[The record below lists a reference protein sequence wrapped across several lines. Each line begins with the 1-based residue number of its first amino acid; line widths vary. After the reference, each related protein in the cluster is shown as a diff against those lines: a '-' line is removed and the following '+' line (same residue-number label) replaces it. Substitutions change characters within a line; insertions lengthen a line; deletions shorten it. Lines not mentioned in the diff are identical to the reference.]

1 MKRSPLV
8 TVLSVLA
15 LAALA
20 LSLSAQTEKKPDIA
34 GTWTGFAMAD
44 GARLDITVVFARN
57 ETGYAGKLSD
67 ASGMVPE
74 SPLREIVFKDGKLG
88 CEFDLDMGGTA
99 TLIRFELALEN
110 DILKGLWF
118 DPDGNSDT
126 IELTLQK

>member
-1 MKRSPLV
+1 MKRTPLV
-8 TVLSVLA
+8 TVLTVLA

-20 LSLSAQTEKKPDIA
+20 LTLSAQTAKKPDIL

-44 GARLDITVVFARN
+44 GARLDITVVFAKS
-57 ETGYAGKLSD
+57 ETGYTGKLSD

-74 SPLREIVFKDGKLG
+74 SPLREIAFKDGKLA

-99 TLIRFELALEN
+99 VLIRFDLTLEN
-110 DILKGLWF
+110 DVLKGIWL

>member
-1 MKRSPLV
+1 MKRTPLV
-8 TVLSVLA
+8 TVISVLA
-15 LAALA
+15 LALT
-20 LSLSAQTEKKPDIA
+20 LSAQTAKKPDIA
-34 GTWTGFAMAD
+34 GMWTGFAMAD
-44 GARLDITVVFARN
+44 GARLDITVVFAKS
-57 ETGYAGKLSD
+57 ETGYTGKLSD

-74 SPLREIVFKDGKLG
+74 SPLREIVFKDGKVG

-110 DILKGLWF
+110 DVLKGLWF

>member
-15 LAALA
+15 LALA
-20 LSLSAQTEKKPDIA
+20 LSAQTEKKPDIA
-34 GTWTGFAMAD
+34 GTWIGFAMAD
-44 GARLDITVVFARN
+44 GARLDITVVFAKT

-74 SPLREIVFKDGKLG
+74 SPLREIVFKDGKLA

-99 TLIRFELALEN
+99 TLIRFELVLEN
-110 DILKGLWF
+110 DVLKGLWF
-118 DPDGNSDT
+118 DPEGNSDT
-126 IELTLQK
+126 IEITLQK

>member
-1 MKRSPLV
+1 MKRTPLV

-20 LSLSAQTEKKPDIA
+20 LTLSAQTAKKPDIL

-44 GARLDITVVFARN
+44 GARLDITVVFAKS
-57 ETGYAGKLSD
+57 ETGYTGKLSD

-74 SPLREIVFKDGKLG
+74 SPLREIAFKDGKLA

-99 TLIRFELALEN
+99 VLIRFDLTLEN
-110 DILKGLWF
+110 DVLKGIWL

>member
-1 MKRSPLV
+1 MKRCPLV

-20 LSLSAQTEKKPDIA
+20 LTLSAQTAKKPDIV

-44 GARLDITVVFARN
+44 GARLDITVVFAKS
-57 ETGYAGKLSD
+57 ETGYTGKLSD

-74 SPLREIVFKDGKLG
+74 SPLREIVFKDGKLA
-88 CEFDLDMGGTA
+88 CEFDLDMGGNVV
-99 TLIRFELALEN
+99 LIRFDLALEN
-110 DILKGLWF
+110 DVLKGLWL

>member
-1 MKRSPLV
+1 MKRTPLV
-8 TVLSVLA
+8 TVISVLA
-15 LAALA
+15 LALT
-20 LSLSAQTEKKPDIA
+20 LSAQTAKKPDIA

-44 GARLDITVVFARN
+44 GARLDITFVFAKS
-57 ETGYAGKLSD
+57 ETGYTGKLSD

-74 SPLREIVFKDGKLG
+74 SPLREIVFKDGKVG

-110 DILKGLWF
+110 DVLKGLWF